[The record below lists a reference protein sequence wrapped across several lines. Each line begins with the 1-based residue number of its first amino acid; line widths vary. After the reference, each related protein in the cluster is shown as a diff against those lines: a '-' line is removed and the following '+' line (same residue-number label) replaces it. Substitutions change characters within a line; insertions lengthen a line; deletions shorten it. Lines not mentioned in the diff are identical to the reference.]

1 MDFGLHI
8 ETQSGA
14 RGPRE
19 AYLSVRESAVWAE
32 QSGFRYFSMSDHLQ
46 PFRGMGGP
54 AAPLLEPWVTLGA
67 VAEATSRIELLTLV
81 TNASLRHAAPLAKMA
96 AALDGASDGRMVLGL
111 GAGGYRPEY
120 AAFGLP
126 YPSGPERAALVSEVV
141 EVVRSLWEQPET
153 TRDWRTHR
161 LDHAAI
167 APRPARVPRVL
178 IAGASPPI
186 LDAVAAHADLCN
198 VVMPSPDGL
207 RKLAASI
214 EERCERA
221 GRPRGAVEATAL
233 DRVII
238 APTADRADEKWLAG
252 GARQRDGYRGI
263 VGAPADAVRSL
274 RAYAEAGLDALM
286 ASFIDGDDESRDLF
300 TREVMPA
307 LAG

>member
-14 RGPRE
+14 ARTAGGVPVRPRVGGVGRAVGLPLLLDVGPPP
-19 AYLSVRESAVWAE
+19 AVP
-32 QSGFRYFSMSDHLQ
+32 RYG
-46 PFRGMGGP
+46 RP
-54 AAPLLEPWVTLGA
+54 ATPLLEPWVTLGA

-81 TNASLRHAAPLAKMA
+81 TNASLRHAALLAKMA

-126 YPSGPERAALVSEVV
+126 YPSGPERAALVGEVV

-153 TRDWRTHR
+153 TRSWRSHQ

-207 RKLAASI
+207 RKLTASI

-233 DRVII
+233 DRVIL

-300 TREVMPA
+300 TREVMPV